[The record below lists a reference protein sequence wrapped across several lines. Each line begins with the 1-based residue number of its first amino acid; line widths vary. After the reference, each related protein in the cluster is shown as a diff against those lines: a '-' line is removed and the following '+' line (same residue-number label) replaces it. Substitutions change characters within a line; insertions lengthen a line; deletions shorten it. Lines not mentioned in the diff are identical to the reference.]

1 MSKTSGYIL
10 TATALALSA
19 LSPNQ
24 SKADEESAVDFH
36 INNALYYSKGLKVPG
51 PQTEAVKPKTKG
63 NAALSQEKQR
73 VANAVAQATR
83 DKVGESYVDD
93 VLRLTKLESGF
104 TCHVLGPRTRHGR
117 AVGPLQV
124 MPQSGEALGVATK
137 DLHTSCDAQIEAG
150 LRHIEKCIS
159 VGATAYKQLAA
170 CHVAGWDN
178 WDRKLNRKSAEY
190 RERYIRMAMAVPSQK
205 GLR

>member
-19 LSPNQ
+19 LSPSQ
-24 SKADEESAVDFH
+24 SKADEESAAQFFSNDK
-36 INNALYYSKGLKVPG
+36 LYYSKGLKVPVSDN
-51 PQTEAVKPKTKG
+51 QKVTVRRTVAI
-63 NAALSQEKQR
+63 SQEKQR
-73 VANAVAQATR
+73 VADAVAKATR
-83 DKVGESYVDD
+83 RKLGESYVDD

-104 TCHVLGPRTRHGR
+104 TCNVRGPKTRHGR

-124 MPQSGEALGVATK
+124 MPRSGEALGISSK
-137 DLHTSCDAQIEAG
+137 DLHGSCDAQIEAG
-150 LRHIEKCIS
+150 LRHIERCIS

-178 WDRKLNRKSAEY
+178 WDKKLNRKSAEY

-205 GLR
+205 GLH

>member
-1 MSKTSGYIL
+1 L
-10 TATALALSA
+10 TATTLALSA

-24 SKADEESAVDFH
+24 SKAEEESPVQFH

-51 PQTEAVKPKTKG
+51 PQAEAVKSKTKG
-63 NAALSQEKQR
+63 NAILSQEKQR
-73 VANAVAQATR
+73 VADAVAKATR
-83 DKVGESYVDD
+83 NKVGESYVDD
-93 VLRLTKLESGF
+93 VLRLAKLESGF
-104 TCHVLGPRTRHGR
+104 TCNILGPKTRQGR

-124 MPQSGEALGVATK
+124 MPRSGEALGVSSK
-137 DLHTSCDAQIEAG
+137 DLHESCDAQIEAG
-150 LRHIEKCIS
+150 LRHVEKCIS
-159 VGATAYKQLAA
+159 VGATSYKQLAA

-178 WDRKLNRKSAEY
+178 WDRTLNRKSAEY

>member
-19 LSPNQ
+19 LSPSQ
-24 SKADEESAVDFH
+24 SKADEESTAQFH
-36 INNALYYSKGLKVPG
+36 INDSLYYRKGLKVPE
-51 PQTEAVKPKTKG
+51 PQTERQRSPSKG
-63 NAALSQEKQR
+63 SVALSQEKQR
-73 VANAVAQATR
+73 VADAVARATR
-83 DKVGESYVDD
+83 NKVGESYVDD

-124 MPQSGEALGVATK
+124 MPRSGEALGVSTK
-137 DLHTSCDAQIEAG
+137 DLHASCDAQIEAG

-178 WDRKLNRKSAEY
+178 WDRTLNRKSAEY

>member
-1 MSKTSGYIL
+1 M
-10 TATALALSA
+10 TATTLALSA

-24 SKADEESAVDFH
+24 SKADEESAVQFH
-36 INNALYYSKGLKVPG
+36 INNALYYSKGLKVPESR
-51 PQTEAVKPKTKG
+51 TERQKAPIKG
-63 NAALSQEKQR
+63 SVALSQEKQR
-73 VANAVAQATR
+73 VADAVAKATR
-83 DKVGESYVDD
+83 SKVGESYVDD

-104 TCHVLGPRTRHGR
+104 TCGILGPRTRHGR

-124 MPQSGEALGVATK
+124 MPQSGEALGVSTK
-137 DLHTSCDAQIEAG
+137 DLHASCDAQIEAG
-150 LRHIEKCIS
+150 LRHVEKCIS
-159 VGATAYKQLAA
+159 VGATSYSQLAA

-178 WDRKLNRKSAEY
+178 WNRTLNRKSAEY